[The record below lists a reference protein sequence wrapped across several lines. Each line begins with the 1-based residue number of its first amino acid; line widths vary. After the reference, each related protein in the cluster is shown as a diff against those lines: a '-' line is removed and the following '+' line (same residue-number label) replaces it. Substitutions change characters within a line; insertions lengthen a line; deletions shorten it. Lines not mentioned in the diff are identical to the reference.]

1 MKKVLLTAMAL
12 LTIASASV
20 FGMYGVD
27 GNDWI
32 NFLVHGNQF
41 RARMEQLGFVL
52 GNDTIKGTL
61 GFKADGGWMG
71 QILSGN
77 NSDVQLDATLSAG
90 IGYTS
95 DMFGIGVGYN
105 FTYIDKY
112 LQVHTPTLVFNALN
126 NNLRVAIPIQVAVT
140 DNDHGFGTKFTGVG
154 FNQIEL
160 RYYTGLDAFNLI
172 RVDFNYKNGTWE
184 NALGSKSIYEVFGMQ
199 LRLYFLNTQV
209 GNVTVNPYIR
219 IDYHQAL
226 RGTVLNTDYL
236 TIGDMYSGQSA
247 YAISENTAQSD
258 IYDVSPF
265 SLSIKPVLSLAA
277 SSDVVSL
284 YFEPAIGYKVTS
296 EKRKG
301 AAQITTHA
309 LTWAAYAEM
318 YVRPVEDLEWYFEMD
333 VNGNVTGK
341 TGAVAN
347 QDLSPVLFETTT
359 GITWYLPSFGA
370 NE

>member
-160 RYYTGLDAFNLI
+160 RYYTGIDAFNLI

-309 LTWAAYAEM
+309 LTWVAYAEM